1 MSINITKKT
10 SYSNTTAYSNRPLKY
25 IVVHYTAGS
34 TSKTGTASNT
44 ASMFSNP
51 NVYAS
56 ADFIVDDTTVVQFN
70 PDIKNR
76 YCWHCGDNRSYTKGG
91 SHYGKCQNYNSIGIE
106 ICSTNTNWSAS
117 DQANSSKW
125 SYTTAVVNNA
135 VKLVKYLM
143 DKYGIPANNV
153 IRHYDVT
160 GKLCPGI
167 IGWNEDSGDVS
178 KWRDFKSRISE
189 NSANNKANTSAN
201 TATSTSVIYRVRKS
215 WSDTTS
221 QIGAWKNLNSA
232 KAQADKNKGYSVF
245 DEKGKVVYTP
255 NKTNNKSYKVK
266 VTADVLNVR
275 KGAGTIYAVTT
286 TIKRNEVY
294 TIVAEKNGWG
304 KLKSGAGWICLDY
317 TKRV

>member
-25 IVVHYTAGS
+25 IVIHYTAGS

-76 YCWHCGDNRSYTKGG
+76 YCWHCGDNKNYTKGG
-91 SHYGKCQNYNSIGIE
+91 SYYGKCQNYNSIGIE

-125 SYTTAVVNNA
+125 SYTTAVVNKA

-189 NSANNKANTSAN
+189 NSANNKANISAN

-245 DEKGKVVYTP
+245 DKKGKVVYTP

>member
-1 MSINITKKT
+1 MSINIIRRT
-10 SYSNTTAYSNRPLKY
+10 SYSNTTGYNNRPLKY
-25 IVVHYTAGS
+25 IVIHYTAGS
-34 TSKTGTASNT
+34 TSKTGSASNT

-56 ADFIVDDTTVVQFN
+56 ADYIVDDTQIVQFN

-91 SHYGKCQNYNSIGIE
+91 SHYGKCFNYNSIGIE
-106 ICSTNTNWSAS
+106 ICSTNPNWKSS

-125 SYTTAVVNNA
+125 SYTTATVNNA
-135 VKLVKYLM
+135 IKLVKYLM
-143 DKYGIPANNV
+143 DKYGIPASNV
-153 IRHYDVT
+153 IRHYDAT

-178 KWRDFKSRISE
+178 KWKDFKSKISGI
-189 NSANNKANTSAN
+189 STDNKTNTN
-201 TATSTSVIYRVRKS
+201 TNKPTSNFVIYRVRKS

-255 NKTNNKSYKVK
+255 NKTNNTSYKVK

-275 KGAGTIYAVTT
+275 KGAGTNYAVTT
-286 TIKRNEVY
+286 SVKRNEIY
-294 TIVAEKNGWG
+294 TIVETKNGWG

-317 TKRV
+317 TKKV